1 MPSFHPNQAKNLL
14 HPILGVLVLTLL
26 VGFTLGQVVMS
37 KKLQKTQIQI
47 TEDNRAKVPVVSING
62 IYDGELSGKI
72 LGEARVFLDENQIVP
87 NADGVFNIRADD
99 LFINYVK
106 IRIPE
111 GMNYV
116 ASKKGK
122 YYYSVTSVAGER
134 IIPKNR
140 VYFESKKSAQNA
152 GFQGK

>member
-1 MPSFHPNQAKNLL
+1 LPSFHPNQAKNLL

-72 LGEARVFLDENQIVP
+72 SGETRVFLGDSQIVP

-140 VYFESKKSAQNA
+140 VYFESEKGAQNA
-152 GFQGK
+152 GFQDK